1 MGDAYTRVHMPQTRI
16 GTRELRGDLATHLRR
31 AASGQ
36 RIVVTAGGRPMA
48 LLGPVEDAVGAE
60 TIDALVAAGA
70 LVPPR
75 RTDPARLGAPVAVW
89 SGVRLDRAFGEV
101 RG

>member
-1 MGDAYTRVHMPQTRI
+1 MDESRI

-31 AASGQ
+31 AASGH
-36 RIVVTAGGRPMA
+36 RLVVTVGGRPIA
-48 LLGPVEDAVGAE
+48 QLGPVEDTAGEV

-75 RTDPARLGAPVAVW
+75 RPDPARLGAPVAVW